1 MKKLPAIGAIL
12 LTCTLA
18 LGACSGQSKDSQS
31 ASPSPSASASATQSA
46 SSSEETPQVDRS
58 GQGNFP
64 EVSGDFGQKPEIKAG
79 SGSVGDAILV
89 KTLHKGDGATV
100 GLDDIVQVNY
110 AGVLF
115 SDAKVFDSSFQDGRT
130 PIAFSLNQVIKG
142 WKYGL
147 ADAHIGDRVELVIP
161 SKWGYGAQGSGSS
174 IPANADLVFVV
185 DILGTVNP
193 NDTSQLTSAT
203 PTGNEL
209 PAGITVSG
217 DLGSQPTITW
227 GQSAPTETSKVVIAE
242 GHGDKVAVG
251 STILY
256 QGVGTVFGNDA
267 RTQSTWGQQGAQVV
281 SVKDGN
287 QLIGFTA
294 GSRVLLVAAGNEA
307 QGQSPQAIVVDIL
320 AVIPQK

>member
-46 SSSEETPQVDRS
+46 SSSEETPHVDRS

-110 AGVLF
+110 AGALF

-147 ADAHIGDRVELVIP
+147 ADAHVGDRVELVIP

-193 NDTSQLTSAT
+193 NDTSQLTRAT
-203 PTGNEL
+203 PTGCP
-209 PAGITVSG
+209 PA
-217 DLGSQPTITW
+217 
-227 GQSAPTETSKVVIAE
+227 
-242 GHGDKVAVG
+242 
-251 STILY
+251 
-256 QGVGTVFGNDA
+256 
-267 RTQSTWGQQGAQVV
+267 
-281 SVKDGN
+281 
-287 QLIGFTA
+287 
-294 GSRVLLVAAGNEA
+294 SRRSCG
-307 QGQSPQAIVVDIL
+307 
-320 AVIPQK
+320 

>member
-31 ASPSPSASASATQSA
+31 ASPSASASATQSA

-89 KTLHKGDGATV
+89 KTLHKGDGASV

-110 AGVLF
+110 TGALF
-115 SDAKVFDSSFQDGRT
+115 SDAKVFDSSFQEGRT

-147 ADAHIGDRVELVIP
+147 ADAHVGDRVELVIP

-193 NDTSQLTSAT
+193 KDTSQLTSAT

-209 PAGITVSG
+209 PAGIT
-217 DLGSQPTITW
+217 
-227 GQSAPTETSKVVIAE
+227 VIAE

-307 QGQSPQAIVVDIL
+307 QGQPPQAIVVDIL
-320 AVIPQK
+320 AVIPEK

>member
-64 EVSGDFGQKPEIKAG
+64 EVSGDFGEKPEIKAG
-79 SGSVGDAILV
+79 SGGVGDAILV
-89 KTLHKGDGATV
+89 KTLHKGDGASV

-110 AGVLF
+110 AGALF

-147 ADAHIGDRVELVIP
+147 ADAHVGDRVELVIP
-161 SKWGYGAQGSGSS
+161 SKWG
-174 IPANADLVFVV
+174 
-185 DILGTVNP
+185 
-193 NDTSQLTSAT
+193 
-203 PTGNEL
+203 
-209 PAGITVSG
+209 
-217 DLGSQPTITW
+217 
-227 GQSAPTETSKVVIAE
+227 
-242 GHGDKVAVG
+242 
-251 STILY
+251 
-256 QGVGTVFGNDA
+256 
-267 RTQSTWGQQGAQVV
+267 
-281 SVKDGN
+281 
-287 QLIGFTA
+287 
-294 GSRVLLVAAGNEA
+294 
-307 QGQSPQAIVVDIL
+307 
-320 AVIPQK
+320 

>member
-1 MKKLPAIGAIL
+1 M
-12 LTCTLA
+12 
-18 LGACSGQSKDSQS
+18 
-31 ASPSPSASASATQSA
+31 
-46 SSSEETPQVDRS
+46 
-58 GQGNFP
+58 
-64 EVSGDFGQKPEIKAG
+64 
-79 SGSVGDAILV
+79 
-89 KTLHKGDGATV
+89 
-100 GLDDIVQVNY
+100 
-110 AGVLF
+110 
-115 SDAKVFDSSFQDGRT
+115 
-130 PIAFSLNQVIKG
+130 
-142 WKYGL
+142 
-147 ADAHIGDRVELVIP
+147 
-161 SKWGYGAQGSGSS
+161 
-174 IPANADLVFVV
+174 
-185 DILGTVNP
+185 GTVNP
-193 NDTSQLTSAT
+193 KDTSQLTSAT

-267 RTQSTWGQQGAQVV
+267 QTQSTWGQQGAQVV

-294 GSRVLLVAAGNEA
+294 GSRVLLVAGGNQA

-320 AVIPQK
+320 AVIPEK